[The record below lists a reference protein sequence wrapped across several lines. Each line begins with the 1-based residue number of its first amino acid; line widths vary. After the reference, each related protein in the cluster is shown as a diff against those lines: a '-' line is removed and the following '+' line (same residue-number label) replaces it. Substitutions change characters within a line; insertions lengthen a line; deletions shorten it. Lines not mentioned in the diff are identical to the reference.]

1 MNAKNNQNKPVVGK
15 LAIGGKTYDLADA
28 PKRIIDIVEF
38 VRRLGMQE
46 QEHRFELTK
55 IKLAQQQAA
64 RDLSGLVV
72 SEQLQLIEEASQ
84 TTDTNDDDDTVVVE
98 EKSNAKH

>member
-1 MNAKNNQNKPVVGK
+1 MNTKDNQNKPIVGK

-38 VRRLGMQE
+38 VRRLGGQE

-72 SEQLQLIEEASQ
+72 SEQLQPIEEASEIA
-84 TTDTNDDDDTVVVE
+84 DTNGDDTVVVE

>member
-1 MNAKNNQNKPVVGK
+1 MNTKDNQNKPIVGK

-38 VRRLGMQE
+38 VRRLGGQE

-72 SEQLQLIEEASQ
+72 SEQLQPIEEELQPS
-84 TTDTNDDDDTVVVE
+84 DSNNDDTVVVD
-98 EKSNAKH
+98 EKSRAKH

>member
-1 MNAKNNQNKPVVGK
+1 MNTKDNQNKPIVGK

-38 VRRLGMQE
+38 VRRLGGQE

-72 SEQLQLIEEASQ
+72 SEQLQPIEETSQ
-84 TTDTNDDDDTVVVE
+84 TTDTNGDDTVIVE

>member
-1 MNAKNNQNKPVVGK
+1 MNVKNNPNKPVVGK

-38 VRRLGMQE
+38 VRRLGGQE
-46 QEHRFELTK
+46 QVGRFELTK

-72 SEQLQLIEEASQ
+72 SEQLQPIEEASEI
-84 TTDTNDDDDTVVVE
+84 TDTNGDDTVVVE

>member
-1 MNAKNNQNKPVVGK
+1 MNTKDNQNKPIVGK

-38 VRRLGMQE
+38 VRRLGGQE

-72 SEQLQLIEEASQ
+72 SEQLQPIEEELQSS
-84 TTDTNDDDDTVVVE
+84 DSNNDDTVVVD
-98 EKSNAKH
+98 EKSSAKH

>member
-1 MNAKNNQNKPVVGK
+1 MNTKNNQNKPVVGK

-72 SEQLQLIEEASQ
+72 SEQLQPIEEASE
-84 TTDTNDDDDTVVVE
+84 TTDTNGDDTVVVE

>member
-1 MNAKNNQNKPVVGK
+1 MNTKDNQNKPIVGK

-38 VRRLGMQE
+38 VRRLGGQE
-46 QEHRFELTK
+46 QENRFELTK

-72 SEQLQLIEEASQ
+72 SEQLQPIEEELQPS
-84 TTDTNDDDDTVVVE
+84 DSNNDDTVVVD
-98 EKSNAKH
+98 EKSSAKH

>member
-1 MNAKNNQNKPVVGK
+1 MNTKNNQNKPVVGK

-38 VRRLGMQE
+38 VRRLGGRE

-72 SEQLQLIEEASQ
+72 SEQLQPIEEELQPS
-84 TTDTNDDDDTVVVE
+84 DSNNDDTVVVD
-98 EKSNAKH
+98 EKSSAKH

>member
-1 MNAKNNQNKPVVGK
+1 
-15 LAIGGKTYDLADA
+15 
-28 PKRIIDIVEF
+28 
-38 VRRLGMQE
+38 MQE

-72 SEQLQLIEEASQ
+72 SEQLQPIEEASQ
-84 TTDTNDDDDTVVVE
+84 TDTNGDDTVVVD
-98 EKSNAKH
+98 EKSSAQH

>member
-1 MNAKNNQNKPVVGK
+1 MNTKDNQNKPIVGK

-38 VRRLGMQE
+38 VRRLGGQE

-72 SEQLQLIEEASQ
+72 SEQLQPIEGELQPS
-84 TTDTNDDDDTVVVE
+84 DSNNDDTVVVD
-98 EKSNAKH
+98 EKSSAKH

>member
-1 MNAKNNQNKPVVGK
+1 MNAKNNPNKPVVGK

-46 QEHRFELTK
+46 QEHRFELTN

-72 SEQLQLIEEASQ
+72 SEQLQPIEETSQ
-84 TTDTNDDDDTVVVE
+84 TDTNGDDTVVVE
-98 EKSNAKH
+98 EKTNAKH

>member
-1 MNAKNNQNKPVVGK
+1 MNAKNNPNKPVVGK

-46 QEHRFELTK
+46 QEHRFKLTR

-64 RDLSGLVV
+64 RGLSGLVV
-72 SEQLQLIEEASQ
+72 SRQLQPIEEASQ
-84 TTDTNDDDDTVVVE
+84 TDTNGDYTVVVD
-98 EKSNAKH
+98 EKSSAQH

>member
-1 MNAKNNQNKPVVGK
+1 MNTKDNQNKPIVGK
-15 LAIGGKTYDLADA
+15 LAIGGKTYDLANA

-72 SEQLQLIEEASQ
+72 SEQLQPIEETSQ
-84 TTDTNDDDDTVVVE
+84 TTDTNGDDTVIVE

>member
-1 MNAKNNQNKPVVGK
+1 MNAKNNPNKPVVGK

-72 SEQLQLIEEASQ
+72 SEQLQPIEETSH
-84 TTDTNDDDDTVVVE
+84 TTDTNGDDTVVVE

>member
-1 MNAKNNQNKPVVGK
+1 MNTKDNQNKPIVGK

-72 SEQLQLIEEASQ
+72 SEQLQPIEKASEI
-84 TTDTNDDDDTVVVE
+84 TDTNGDDTVVVE

>member
-1 MNAKNNQNKPVVGK
+1 
-15 LAIGGKTYDLADA
+15 
-28 PKRIIDIVEF
+28 
-38 VRRLGMQE
+38 MQE

-72 SEQLQLIEEASQ
+72 SEQLQPIEETSQ
-84 TTDTNDDDDTVVVE
+84 TDTNGDDTVVVE
-98 EKSNAKH
+98 EKTNAKH

>member
-1 MNAKNNQNKPVVGK
+1 MNKTDNQNKPILGK
-15 LAIGGKTYDLADA
+15 LAIGGKTYDLENA

-38 VRRLGMQE
+38 VKRLAGQE

-72 SEQLQLIEEASQ
+72 SEQLQPIEEDSQ
-84 TTDTNDDDDTVVVE
+84 TTDNNDDDTVVVD
-98 EKSNAKH
+98 EKRNTQH

>member
-1 MNAKNNQNKPVVGK
+1 MNTKDKQDKPIVGK

-38 VRRLGMQE
+38 VRRLGGQE

-72 SEQLQLIEEASQ
+72 SEQLQPIEEELQPS
-84 TTDTNDDDDTVVVE
+84 DSNNDDTVVVD
-98 EKSNAKH
+98 EKSSAKH

>member
-1 MNAKNNQNKPVVGK
+1 MNKTDNQNKPILGK
-15 LAIGGKTYDLADA
+15 LAIGGKTYDLENA

-38 VRRLGMQE
+38 VKRLAGQE

-72 SEQLQLIEEASQ
+72 SEQLQPIEEEPQ
-84 TTDTNDDDDTVVVE
+84 TSDSNDDTVVVAE
-98 EKSNAKH
+98 SDNTQH

>member
-1 MNAKNNQNKPVVGK
+1 MNTKDNQNKPVVGK

-38 VRRLGMQE
+38 VRRLGGQE

-72 SEQLQLIEEASQ
+72 SEQLQPIEGELQPS
-84 TTDTNDDDDTVVVE
+84 DSNNDDTVVVD
-98 EKSNAKH
+98 EKSSAKH